1 MITIKFKFSLI
12 ISEDQTV
19 ILRPSQAR
27 DGIQAEIS

>member
-1 MITIKFKFSLI
+1 MITIKFKFTLV
-12 ISEDQTV
+12 ISGDKTV